1 MPSCIVPDED
11 QTGEDFVRANIRPLF
26 SADASDRRLFFYLDW
41 FPVEPRQGLP
51 QPRDPPA
58 VPVRRKLCGHV
69 RCEPPVHTNAPIYV
83 DDPQQP
89 YIAKHIFQTQNP
101 PVKLRKI
108 TVGDGSLGSQ
118 ATVEHLPVVSASI
131 QLLHNTDEKP
141 PVKCDRDVPCPYRLR
156 RAGVRVFP
164 RAVRP

>member
-1 MPSCIVPDED
+1 
-11 QTGEDFVRANIRPLF
+11 
-26 SADASDRRLFFYLDW
+26 LFFYLDW

-131 QLLHNTDEKP
+131 QLLHNTDENHQLNVIETY
-141 PVKCDRDVPCPYRLR
+141 PVLIGYDEQ
-156 RAGVRVFP
+156 VFEYF
-164 RAVRP
+164 REQCVLNCAAAHSDTSTRM